1 MRPGLES
8 TLQIKRKSNENKRNQ
23 IVGAKMYS
31 VQPLFFA
38 DFIAKA
44 VFFNNHAKKVK

>member
-1 MRPGLES
+1 MKRKE
-8 TLQIKRKSNENKRNQ
+8 IKR